1 MLCPNCK
8 KEIPDGS
15 AFCSSCGANFGAPA
29 QPVNYAQPV
38 YNAQPVYAAP
48 PAPAKKPVTKK
59 WWFWVIIVVAVIAV
73 IGIFSGGDD
82 TDSGSS
88 DNITTS
94 QSADADSNDIA
105 DTNDT
110 ADTTTKAPATTKA
123 PETTKSD
130 DNRYYVGDTIDANNL
145 KIKFTSADVWYGYNQ
160 YLGPE
165 AGNKIVRIKIDVTN
179 DKTTDAYISM
189 FEFTCYADNQV
200 AGEYIY
206 GDESFSTV
214 TLSSGRSASGY
225 IYFEVPE
232 DAESIEVE
240 YETNYW
246 TGNKAILVVEL

>member
-15 AFCSSCGANFGAPA
+15 AFCSFCGANFGASA
-29 QPVNYAQPV
+29 QPVNY
-38 YNAQPVYAAP
+38 AQPVYAAP

-110 ADTTTKAPATTKA
+110 ADTTTKAPATTTKA

-130 DNRYYVGDTIDANNL
+130 NNRYYVGDTIDANKL

>member
-15 AFCSSCGANFGAPA
+15 AICPSCGINLVAPA

-38 YNAQPVYAAP
+38 YNAPT
-48 PAPAKKPVTKK
+48 APAKKPITKK
-59 WWFWVIIVVAVIAV
+59 WWFWVIIVAAVLLI
-73 IGIFSGGDD
+73 IGLFSGGDD
-82 TDSGSS
+82 TDNNPA

-94 QSADADSNDIA
+94 QSADADSND
-105 DTNDT
+105 T
-110 ADTTTKAPATTKA
+110 ADTTTKAPATTTKT
-123 PETTKSD
+123 PETTKAS
-130 DNRYYVGDTIDANNL
+130 DNRYYAGDTIDANKL
-145 KIKFTSADVWYGYNQ
+145 KITFTSADVWYGYNQ

-165 AGNKIVRIKIDVTN
+165 AGNKIVRIKLDVTN

-189 FEFTCYADNQV
+189 FEFSCYADNQV
-200 AGEYIY
+200 ASEYIY

-214 TLSSGRSASGY
+214 TLSPGRSASGY